1 MNRKNRGE
9 SGEDPRY
16 EISKH
21 QLICENSRFAVFL
34 DAVKQNGEVAVED
47 YMSISPKTCNE
58 NQITGVVTLPVEN
71 GKYGLLKIYRPP
83 IQDFS
88 WELPGG
94 FIEPNETPALSAIRE
109 LKEEAGLTCEEKNL
123 VHLGNF
129 FAAPGLVSGK
139 LAVFSAETCKSV
151 SQAEEVEFGISQFKW
166 FSEEEVEE
174 SIEKGSIHDMATVF
188 AIHRRTK
195 LVNKLT

>member
-1 MNRKNRGE
+1 MNRKSRGE
-9 SGEDPRY
+9 SEEDPRY

-34 DAVKQNGEVAVED
+34 DTVKQDGEIAIED

-83 IQDFS
+83 IKDFS

-109 LKEEAGLTCEEKNL
+109 LKEEAGLVCEEKDL
-123 VHLGNF
+123 VHLGTF
-129 FAAPGLVSGK
+129 FPAPGLVSGK
-139 LAVFSAETCKSV
+139 LAIFSAEKCKPV
-151 SQAEEVEFGISQFKW
+151 SQAEETEFGISRFEW
-166 FSEEEVEE
+166 FSEKEIEK
-174 SIEKGSIHDMATVF
+174 SIEKGSIRDMATVL
-188 AIHRRTK
+188 AIHRRMK
-195 LVNKLT
+195 LFNKSA